1 MFVFYF
7 FTWES
12 WLQIQNLYIY
22 DDIVSSGKD
31 ACMQI
36 SFEFQ
41 HILEILTLVVFME
54 VCRSES
60 NSSKKFYFDI
70 WLQCSSY
77 NFSKILKSRQLFG
90 IFKMLED
97 MYKQIFVIF
106 DFLPSLIIRICHLF
120 PHPVSTELTMNHAI
134 TIESRLFLSILKM
147 NSFYSCIFLE
157 INIHTSYSNN
167 NIAQT
172 IISNTCKMN

>member
-60 NSSKKFYFDI
+60 NSSKNFYFDI

-106 DFLPSLIIRICHLF
+106 DFLPSLIIRICLSS
-120 PHPVSTELTMNHAI
+120 VSASGFNRVNHEPCNNNREPLVFI
-134 TIESRLFLSILKM
+134 QFKNELFLQLY
-147 NSFYSCIFLE
+147 SFGNKYPYFIF
-157 INIHTSYSNN
+157 
-167 NIAQT
+167 
-172 IISNTCKMN
+172 K